1 MVDETSGV
9 GEMCHGDAITGD
21 KLDGAEGI
29 RGVGVSW
36 INRGEDG
43 AEGVRGVLGFI
54 GDTDWLIGLIII
66 FSMSS

>member
-1 MVDETSGV
+1 M
-9 GEMCHGDAITGD
+9 
-21 KLDGAEGI
+21 
-29 RGVGVSW
+29 RRVGVSW

-66 FSMSS
+66 FSMSSGSFWKASGYFDFTHE

>member
-1 MVDETSGV
+1 MYWGGV
-9 GEMCHGDAITGD
+9 ITGE
-21 KLDGAEGI
+21 KLDRDEGM

-43 AEGVRGVLGFI
+43 ADGVRGVVGFT
-54 GDTDWLIGLIII
+54 GDEDWLTGLIII

>member
-1 MVDETSGV
+1 M
-9 GEMCHGDAITGD
+9 
-21 KLDGAEGI
+21 

-43 AEGVRGVLGFI
+43 PEGVRGAVGFI
-54 GDTDWLIGLIII
+54 GDEDWLTGLIII